1 MQKSVGIISITEE
14 GNISFSFQDFY
25 IEIFGSRELKEI
37 KSVKEY
43 DKETGFIVL
52 DTNYGEEFYCF
63 EDTIE
68 GLGLSNEIVVKDK
81 LKNCD
86 KWLIS

>member
-1 MQKSVGIISITEE
+1 MQKAVGIISITEE

-52 DTNYGEEFYCF
+52 DTNYGEEFYCL